1 MGQQG
6 HKAVMHAIP
15 QGHATQAARQPSQQ
29 KFGAIDQRNG
39 ALGQAKDPHHGA
51 TVQMARGK
59 TARAQHNGYGAEQG
73 REQRHQVEEVAGAAQ
88 CFLHAGAVFF
98 QRLQAHTLG
107 AGLRDLGPR
116 PIGIAAHGAGGAHQ
130 RQAIVHAAGGLN
142 QLGRGQIR
150 FVHQHPWRKA
160 DQAAAPVRL
169 LRQHVRNAQGRVAQ
183 PKRVAHLQPQGF
195 EQGGFY
201 PHLARLWRLRDGY
214 ISHAVGPIVS
224 HLRRRTSTGCRCWIV
239 RCILRC
245 LFRHS
250 PHTQCAAQRIG
261 VAYRLE
267 IHQPPGSAFF
277 FRRARHGGKG
287 LRRGGLQPLLGCLGG
302 KAGRQR
308 VVATH
313 HQISSEQLR
322 RIAAQHGIQPIREKG
337 HGRQGGHRQGKRHE
351 QQPQFARAHIAPQ
364 RAPSQAPESGRGRKS
379 LGSRKRHTPHCA
391 ACGGAVPW
399 CGPICRRTKRACVWM
414 NGLLAQHPARKDGK
428 QIA

>member
-1 MGQQG
+1 
-6 HKAVMHAIP
+6 MHAIT
-15 QGHATQAARQPSQQ
+15 QGHATQAARQPSQY

-51 TVQMARGK
+51 TVQMAHGEA
-59 TARAQHNGYGAEQG
+59 ARAQHNGYGAEQG

-267 IHQPPGSAFF
+267 IHQPPSPTFF

-287 LRRGGLQPLLGCLGG
+287 LRHGGSQPLLGCFGG
-302 KAGRQR
+302 KADR
-308 VVATH
+308 
-313 HQISSEQLR
+313 
-322 RIAAQHGIQPIREKG
+322 
-337 HGRQGGHRQGKRHE
+337 
-351 QQPQFARAHIAPQ
+351 
-364 RAPSQAPESGRGRKS
+364 
-379 LGSRKRHTPHCA
+379 
-391 ACGGAVPW
+391 
-399 CGPICRRTKRACVWM
+399 
-414 NGLLAQHPARKDGK
+414 
-428 QIA
+428 